1 MILDT
6 IAASTRKRVE
16 KHREKKSLEQVRREA
31 LELAEKDGRAA
42 EERAAGP
49 EDEQEKA
56 VRSGKNQTANA
67 SLVLPFEAAL
77 RRPGVSFICE
87 AKKASPSKG
96 LIAPHFPYVDI
107 AREYEEAGA
116 DAMSVLTE
124 PEFFLGNDSYLEEIH
139 RAVDLPL
146 LRKDFTIDEYQIYE
160 AKVLGAS
167 AVLLIC
173 SLLNGEQLKR
183 YIGICREL
191 GLSQLV
197 EAHTDEEVSVAAEA
211 GATIIGINN
220 RNLKTFEVDF
230 SNALRLRRLVDKNT
244 VFVAES
250 GIRGPEDVKALAE
263 AKVDAV
269 LIGETLMRA
278 ENKKEMLQ
286 RLRAAAGGL
295 A

>member
-96 LIAPHFPYVDI
+96 
-107 AREYEEAGA
+107 
-116 DAMSVLTE
+116 
-124 PEFFLGNDSYLEEIH
+124 
-139 RAVDLPL
+139 
-146 LRKDFTIDEYQIYE
+146 
-160 AKVLGAS
+160 
-167 AVLLIC
+167 
-173 SLLNGEQLKR
+173 
-183 YIGICREL
+183 
-191 GLSQLV
+191 
-197 EAHTDEEVSVAAEA
+197 
-211 GATIIGINN
+211 
-220 RNLKTFEVDF
+220 
-230 SNALRLRRLVDKNT
+230 
-244 VFVAES
+244 
-250 GIRGPEDVKALAE
+250 
-263 AKVDAV
+263 
-269 LIGETLMRA
+269 
-278 ENKKEMLQ
+278 
-286 RLRAAAGGL
+286 
-295 A
+295 

>member
-56 VRSGKNQTANA
+56 VRSGKNQTAND

>member
-16 KHREKKSLEQVRREA
+16 AQKEKKSLEQVIEEAFRIREKETT
-31 LELAEKDGRAA
+31 LGKN
-42 EERAAGP
+42 AAG
-49 EDEQEKA
+49 EEL
-56 VRSGKNQTANA
+56 SGAAGGEGAFK
-67 SLVLPFEAAL
+67 AAL
-77 RRPGVSFICE
+77 GCPGLSFICE
-87 AKKASPSKG
+87 VKKASPSKG
-96 LIAPHFPYVDI
+96 LIAPHFPYMDI

-116 DAMSVLTE
+116 DAISVLTE
-124 PEFFLGNDSYLEEIH
+124 PEFFLGSSRYLEEIH
-139 RAVDLPL
+139 SSVSLPL

-160 AKVLGAS
+160 AKTIGAS

-173 SLLNGEQLKR
+173 SLLTEEQLRR

-191 GLSQLV
+191 GLAQLV
-197 EAHTDEEVSVAAEA
+197 EAHTDDEVEMAAEA
-211 GATIIGINN
+211 GATILGINN

-230 SNALRLRRLVDKNT
+230 SNALRLRRLVDPGT

-250 GIRGPEDVKALAE
+250 GIRGPEDVRALAE

-278 ENKKEMLQ
+278 DDRKEML
-286 RLRAAAGGL
+286 RKLRQAARGR
-295 A
+295 

>member
-31 LELAEKDGRAA
+31 LELAEKDGRA
-42 EERAAGP
+42 P

-167 AVLLIC
+167 AVLL
-173 SLLNGEQLKR
+173 NGEQLKR
-183 YIGICREL
+183 YIG
-191 GLSQLV
+191 LSG
-197 EAHTDEEVSVAAEA
+197 S
-211 GATIIGINN
+211 
-220 RNLKTFEVDF
+220 
-230 SNALRLRRLVDKNT
+230 
-244 VFVAES
+244 
-250 GIRGPEDVKALAE
+250 
-263 AKVDAV
+263 
-269 LIGETLMRA
+269 
-278 ENKKEMLQ
+278 
-286 RLRAAAGGL
+286 
-295 A
+295 

>member
-1 MILDT
+1 MDT